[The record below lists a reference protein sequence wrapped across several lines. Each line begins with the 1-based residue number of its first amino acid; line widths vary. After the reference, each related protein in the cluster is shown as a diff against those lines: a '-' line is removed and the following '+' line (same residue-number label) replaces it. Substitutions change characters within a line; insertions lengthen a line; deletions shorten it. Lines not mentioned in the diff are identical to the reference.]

1 MDYSFCDELMTSL
14 YALLQFAGVFC
25 TEIAVEKHFVPPKCD
40 FWRGL
45 GGLKK
50 FSRFA
55 IARHI

>member
-1 MDYSFCDELMTSL
+1 VDYSFCDELMTSL

-50 FSRFA
+50 IF
-55 IARHI
+55 